1 MISRRN
7 IRIKVLQTLYQA
19 ETAGLETP
27 QRDPVKQLQAKY
39 DETTRLFVYLLYFI
53 TEVARYAEWDAG
65 KRASKNIVTEEDL
78 NINTKISGNTLLW
91 KILDNTS
98 FQKAVK
104 DFKASFPE
112 SGEWVKKIYT
122 LLTDSE
128 KYKKYIAVKDRPYN
142 DEKDILIYIFSE
154 LMMLNEEFDAFLEDS
169 FTCWNDDFSMMG
181 PLMLNYLQ
189 KPGVYNLMQ
198 LSGDEKW
205 NFGKDLL
212 LAAIDKKDYLLEI
225 IKPRLKNWDPERIAV
240 LDMLI
245 MRLGIC
251 EFLYFDTIPPK
262 VTINEYIDL
271 AKEYSTPQSG
281 FFVNGILD
289 GIHKDLVKDGK
300 MNKTDFRQQNA

>member
-7 IRIKVLQTLYQA
+7 IRIKVLQTLYQV
-19 ETAGLETP
+19 ETTGVEEKQP
-27 QRDPVKQLQAKY
+27 DPVKQLKAKY
-39 DETTRLFVYLLYFI
+39 EETSRLFVYLLYFI
-53 TEVARYAEWDAG
+53 TEVARYAERDAG

-78 NINTKISGNTLLW
+78 NINTKIAGNLLLW
-91 KILDNTS
+91 KILDHPS

-104 DFKASFPE
+104 EFKPFFPE
-112 SGEWVKKIYT
+112 SGEWIKKIYT
-122 LLTDSE
+122 RLTESTN
-128 KYKKYIAVKDRPYN
+128 YSNYIEIKDRPYN
-142 DEKDILIYIFSE
+142 EEKEILIFIFSE
-154 LMMLNEEFDAFLEDS
+154 LMMLNEEFDAFMEEH
-169 FTCWNDDFSMMG
+169 FTCWDDDVQMMG
-181 PLMLNYLQ
+181 PLMVNYLQ

-198 LSGDEKW
+198 LASDEKW

-212 LAAIDKKDYLLEI
+212 LAAIDKKDYLLET
-225 IKPRLKNWDPERIAV
+225 IKPRLKNWDPDRIAV

-289 GIHKDLVKDGK
+289 GIHKDLIKEGK